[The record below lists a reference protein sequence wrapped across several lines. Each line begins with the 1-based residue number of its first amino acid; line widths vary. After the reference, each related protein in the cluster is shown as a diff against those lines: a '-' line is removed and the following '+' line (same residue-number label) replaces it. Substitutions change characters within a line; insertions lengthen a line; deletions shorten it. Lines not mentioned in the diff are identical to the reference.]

1 MPRTPT
7 GERAEGHMIDLLI
20 RIAVNTV
27 ALLVATKVVPKLD
40 LAFGPNGSEWW
51 RAVGVAILFGVVNS
65 YLKPILKILSLPL
78 TLITMGLVG
87 FVINL
92 GLFLF
97 VGFLSGEL
105 KLGLSIAGW
114 PKGAISVDVI
124 VTALIASVVMS
135 IVATALSMF
144 LSSRRILGM

>member
-1 MPRTPT
+1 
-7 GERAEGHMIDLLI
+7 MIDLLI
-20 RIAVNTV
+20 KIAINTA
-27 ALLVATKVVPKLD
+27 ALIVATMVVPKLD

-78 TLITMGLVG
+78 TLVTMGLVG
-87 FVINL
+87 VVINL
-92 GLFLF
+92 AMFLF

-114 PKGAISVDVI
+114 PRGPFSADVI
-124 VTALIASVVMS
+124 VTAIIASVVMS
-135 IVATALSMF
+135 IVATVLSMF
-144 LSSRRILGM
+144 LSSRRIFRM